1 MLTNIDTTKTRRK
14 HHAISLQSPF
24 DGAREAKV
32 RWIGNPGPH
41 ANDDLTR
48 WLEAECGISVSGGRR

>member
-24 DGAREAKV
+24 ARAREAQI
-32 RWIGNPGPH
+32 RWISDPGRH
-41 ANDDLTR
+41 SNDDLTR